1 MGHKCMAWGPS
12 RAKKTQPSL
21 VRCPGT
27 TYGPP
32 APDFNVGGLIGVVS
46 RSEKNATFLFLKA
59 GLHSGN
65 IEIGGAGEVQM
76 SKCTTVRGCVFFRT
90 GREKVAI
97 YVMTWLPNADIWVLY
112 MS

>member
-1 MGHKCMAWGPS
+1 M
-12 RAKKTQPSL
+12 RKKRNHRL
-21 VRCPGT
+21 VRCPAA
-27 TYGPP
+27 TYDPP

-76 SKCTTVRGCVFFRT
+76 SKCTIVRGCVFFARD
-90 GREKVAI
+90 GKRLLS
-97 YVMTWLPNADIWVLY
+97 MR
-112 MS
+112 